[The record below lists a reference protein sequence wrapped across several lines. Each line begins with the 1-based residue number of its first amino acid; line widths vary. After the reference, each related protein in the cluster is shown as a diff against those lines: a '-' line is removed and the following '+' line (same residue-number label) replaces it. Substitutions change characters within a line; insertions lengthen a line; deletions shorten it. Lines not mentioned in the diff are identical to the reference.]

1 MSPSKMILY
10 TVDHANR
17 ALPYVRRIVQDIV
30 QEHRQWQD
38 AIVELDLLG
47 ASAHAEFPDVR
58 IAALERKIQLLARDI
73 EGYQAELEQLGIQL
87 KDRRT
92 GLIDFPSEMDGR
104 PVLLCW
110 RLGEG
115 SVQFW
120 HDIDAGFAGRQPL
133 SPSLVG

>member
-1 MSPSKMILY
+1 MIVY

-17 ALPYVRRIVQDIV
+17 ALPYVRRVVEDIV
-30 QEHRQWQD
+30 DAHSRWQD

-47 ASAHAEFPDVR
+47 AANAGEFPNERLV
-58 IAALERKIQLLARDI
+58 ALERRIQLLARDI
-73 EGYQAELEQLGIQL
+73 DQYQGELDQLSVQV
-87 KDRRT
+87 KDRRL
-92 GLIDFPSEMDGR
+92 GLVDFPSEMDGR

-110 RLGEG
+110 RLGEP

-120 HDIDAGFAGRQPL
+120 HEVDAGFAGRQPL